1 MKLTFALRS
10 LALLLTTGMLLAPT
24 GSAQSGK
31 KKYRVTAYWKILD
44 ANDGMLDNRLE
55 CFGEVRANGELQW
68 QITASDAEKFKRKK
82 DETVNVTFGFGKSKK
97 TSFEVEMYD
106 NGMVRW
112 TGFLKDRNTHKP
124 DELLCEYDL
133 PLSPQI
139 AAGLGDRVITP
150 RTAPVKAEF
159 HYQMVEVK

>member
-1 MKLTFALRS
+1 MKLNLALRS
-10 LALLLTTGMLLAPT
+10 LALLVATGVLLAPA

-31 KKYRVTAYWKILD
+31 KKYRVTAYWKILNAD
-44 ANDGMLDNRLE
+44 DGMLDNRLE

-68 QITASDAEKFKRKK
+68 QITASDAEKFRRKK
-82 DETVNVTFGFGKSKK
+82 DETVNITFGFGKSKK
-97 TSFEVEMYD
+97 TYFEVEMYH

-112 TGFLKDRNTHKP
+112 TAFLKDRNTHKP
-124 DELLCEYDL
+124 DELLCEFTL

-139 AAGLGDRVITP
+139 AVGLGDRVITP
-150 RTAPVKAEF
+150 RTTPVKAEF